1 MKTLVCFLLLI
12 GSAMAQTINSPAVW
26 TKANSPYTVTNL
38 NLYSSLTIEAGVEVR
53 MNGQSRINFWNG
65 QSSRLIVNG
74 TASEPVVFRSSGSV
88 PWGGLSV
95 QAVRST
101 RPVIQASYAVFRDL
115 GSQPQLLNLQN
126 ADVDFFE
133 CAFIGLQAVPIG
145 LPGAGSTT
153 GLSTSQTVV
162 GSFESCLFEG
172 FQRGFTLSPGLAII
186 NCDFVRVPDAIRVT
200 SGRSAT
206 ISALGL

>member
-1 MKTLVCFLLLI
+1 MKTLIVFLLLV
-12 GSAMAQTINSPAVW
+12 GSAAAQTISSPTVW
-26 TKANSPYTVTNL
+26 TKAGSPYTVNSL
-38 NLYSSLTIEAGVEVR
+38 NLYSSLTVEAGVEVR

-65 QSSRLIVNG
+65 QASRLIVNG
-74 TASEPVVFRSSGSV
+74 TTAEPVVFRASGTI
-88 PWGGLSV
+88 PWGGLTVPS
-95 QAVRST
+95 ARAT

-115 GSQPQLLNLQN
+115 GSQSQLLNLVN

-133 CAFIGLQAVPIG
+133 CAFIGLQVVPVG
-145 LPGAGSTT
+145 VPGAGSTT

-162 GSFESCLFEG
+162 GSFENCLFEG
-172 FQRGFTLSPGLAII
+172 FQRGFTLSPGLAIV
-186 NCDFVRVPDAIRVT
+186 NCDFVRIPDAIRVT

>member
-1 MKTLVCFLLLI
+1 MKTLVAFLLLV
-12 GSAMAQTINSPAVW
+12 GSVMGQTINAPTVW
-26 TKANSPYTVTNL
+26 TKAGSPYTVNNL

-53 MNGQSRINFWNG
+53 MNGQSRVNFWNG
-65 QSSRLIVNG
+65 QASRLIVNG
-74 TASEPVVFRSSGSV
+74 TAFEPVVFRASGTI
-88 PWGGLSV
+88 PWGGLTV
-95 QAVRST
+95 PGARLT
-101 RPVIQASYAVFRDL
+101 RPVIQASYAVFQDL
-115 GSQPQLLNLQN
+115 GSQPQLLNLLN

-133 CAFIGLQAVPIG
+133 CAFVGLQAVPG
-145 LPGAGSTT
+145 GVPGAGSTT

-186 NCDFVRVPDAIRVT
+186 NCDFVRIPEAIRVT

-206 ISALGL
+206 ISAMGL